1 MQNAKSKRSTVLLVL
16 ALFVAVAVGA
26 VSYSVLVSQ
35 RQASELAEYCAKPVV
50 EPFKTKLACIARQ
63 LK

>member
-1 MQNAKSKRSTVLLVL
+1 MLVL
-16 ALFVAVAVGA
+16 ALFVADGA

>member
-1 MQNAKSKRSTVLLVL
+1 MQNAKSKRRTVLLVL
-16 ALFVAVAVGA
+16 ALFVAVGA

>member
-16 ALFVAVAVGA
+16 ALFVAVGA

-50 EPFKTKLACIARQ
+50 EPFKTKLACIARHM
-63 LK
+63 K